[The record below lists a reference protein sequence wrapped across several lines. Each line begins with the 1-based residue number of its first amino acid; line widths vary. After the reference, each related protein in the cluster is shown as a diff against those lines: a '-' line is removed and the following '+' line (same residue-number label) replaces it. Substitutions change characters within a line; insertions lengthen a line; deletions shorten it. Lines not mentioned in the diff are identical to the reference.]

1 MAIATESPVKPGE
14 FIEVSFTADEIAKFQ
29 RAEESA
35 YWGDM
40 TPPQYNDFMEW
51 LKSKPK
57 PELLNITV
65 YQQDG
70 DWFILDGYHRWK
82 GTCELGI
89 TDMLTIKQYTGEDRA
104 MLGMVLNANRRQLS
118 SGKRAML
125 VQQLREQQG
134 MTKQQ
139 ASAAAKVSERQ
150 IQRAQNAEKA
160 GLAAYVLDEQM
171 TLEDAVDIGKQ
182 KSLLNA
188 VKSGETPVSV
198 AVQQVQNARHDKRR
212 ESENR
217 RYGNYGLTGDDAI
230 GERADRG
237 DYEQLLK
244 SSRTLMARNDVLS
257 AEVKALEITRNEMM
271 AEFSETVADLKN
283 AGVPLSEVISRMEA
297 ESAANQQTV
306 SPPPVN
312 SSETPQAS
320 ARAKKNGNVSDEV
333 EAARQAAG
341 YYDMTPAQKAAWT
354 RIYGG

>member
-1 MAIATESPVKPGE
+1 MALATAEPTTGE
-14 FIEVSFTADEIAKFQ
+14 FVEVSFSADDIAKFQ

-40 TPPQYNDFMEW
+40 SAAQYTDFMEW

-65 YQQDG
+65 YEQD
-70 DWFILDGYHRWK
+70 DAWFILDGYHRWK

-104 MLGMVLNANRRQLS
+104 LLGMVLNANRRQLS
-118 SGKRAML
+118 SGRRAML

-134 MTKQQ
+134 MSKQQ
-139 ASAAAKVSERQ
+139 ASTAAKVSERQ
-150 IQRAQNAEKA
+150 IQRAQNAERA
-160 GLAAYVLDEQM
+160 GLATYVLNDQM
-171 TLEDAVDIGKQ
+171 TLEDAVDIGKS
-182 KSLLNA
+182 KALLNA

-212 ESENR
+212 ESEQR
-217 RYGNYGLTGDDAI
+217 RHGNYGLTGNDEL
-230 GERADRG
+230 GERVPRE
-237 DYEQLLK
+237 DYEQMLK
-244 SSRTLMARNDVLS
+244 SSKSLMSRNDTLA
-257 AEVKALEITRNEMM
+257 AEVKSLEISRNEMM
-271 AEFSETVADLKN
+271 VTYSETVAHLKK
-283 AGVPLSEVISRMEA
+283 AGVPLSEVIAQMEA
-297 ESAANQQTV
+297 EMASAQPAPAPQAEPATEV
-306 SPPPVN
+306 SPGASKGASKGSGV
-312 SSETPQAS
+312 SE
-320 ARAKKNGNVSDEV
+320 EV